1 MKKFLPALCL
11 LLCVV
16 GFNVADHAVG
26 TEFAVPGASAQQ
38 PQMTAAPDGTL
49 YLVYGAAHTIYCVV
63 SSDGGNSFGLPVA
76 LEAGGMLMLGR
87 HRGPRVAAT
96 SDAVM
101 ITAIVG
107 KRGGGQDGNLLGWR
121 STDHGKTWGAP
132 KVLNDVTDAAREGLH
147 GFAAGPG
154 DVLFAV
160 WLDLRREGSAEGG
173 TKLYGTISRDG
184 GKSWEKNI
192 RVYASPDGT
201 ICQCCHPSV
210 TIDVRGVLHV
220 MWRNA
225 LRGSRDLYY
234 ISSVD
239 GGKTFAS
246 AQKLGHGTWPLDAC
260 PMDGGEITTTRNGT
274 IDSVWRRKEE
284 ILVSSPGKEEE
295 KALGQGRNPVIAYGT
310 KGRYVAWD
318 DATTKQ
324 AVLLGPGTSKP
335 VPLGRQSQ
343 FVDLASPDGK
353 VVAAWE
359 EIRGEQKVVRVQAL
373 N

>member
-11 LLCVV
+11 LLGLV

-210 TIDVRGVLHV
+210 TIDARGVLHV